1 MIDPMR
7 RLSPRTFLAGAA
19 VLCVTTVP
27 IVTPVVAAA
36 DTPPVQAPCGSLGPP
51 ICQYAQLL
59 KAALAPLEPLFA
71 MGIPITDSL
80 GATVHGLQAT
90 LEQVIGDPEAVNA
103 QQLAQQV
110 GDLLDQ
116 LPLASGPV
124 GTLLSGLGLDGLT
137 SLLTDL
143 QSALAAQAAMDSG
156 AATVAAA
163 GTPTSVATPAG
174 LLPRAAAQTGV
185 AVPNVATG
193 EELVLPDLGLPDVGG
208 IVADSA
214 RLASS
219 SLADRTD
226 ASAAALPNLDTSDD
240 AAAVAAALALSGAL
254 MTGGLLA
261 SRARQR
267 RRAVD
272 A

>member
-1 MIDPMR
+1 
-7 RLSPRTFLAGAA
+7 
-19 VLCVTTVP
+19 
-27 IVTPVVAAA
+27 
-36 DTPPVQAPCGSLGPP
+36 
-51 ICQYAQLL
+51 
-59 KAALAPLEPLFA
+59 
-71 MGIPITDSL
+71 
-80 GATVHGLQAT
+80 
-90 LEQVIGDPEAVNA
+90 
-103 QQLAQQV
+103 
-110 GDLLDQ
+110 
-116 LPLASGPV
+116 
-124 GTLLSGLGLDGLT
+124 
-137 SLLTDL
+137 
-143 QSALAAQAAMDSG
+143 MDSG